1 MSAATATL
9 AQPKAGAAQGMTLA
23 ELQRAMRAGDKRH
36 AVALLVH
43 NTGVTRAWAM
53 RHATRL
59 VSCGLIDMH
68 KALEDAAPNFRRHLR
83 TLDPTGDTAARNV
96 DMERAGV
103 IAR

>member
-9 AQPKAGAAQGMTLA
+9 AQPKAGAVQGMTLA

-96 DMERAGV
+96 DRERLGV
-103 IAR
+103 TAR

>member
-23 ELQRAMRAGDKRH
+23 QLQRAMRAGDKRH
-36 AVALLVH
+36 AVALLVE

-59 VSCGLIDMH
+59 VSGGLIDMH
-68 KALEDAAPNFRRHLR
+68 KALEDAAPHFPPPSAHPRSHRRHR
-83 TLDPTGDTAARNV
+83 RPQRGS
-96 DMERAGV
+96 
-103 IAR
+103 

>member
-1 MSAATATL
+1 MSAATTTL

-68 KALEDAAPNFRRHLR
+68 LSLIH
-83 TLDPTGDTAARNV
+83 
-96 DMERAGV
+96 
-103 IAR
+103 I